1 MDAPGLE
8 DRQPVGFLRRF
19 SYAGVPEKD
28 FLLYPGLNMI
38 GRKSDSAVILPFP
51 FISRLHAFI
60 EISFRT
66 RKPLLSDF
74 GSLNGSSLTRTD
86 ISLDPLVN
94 YPLRDKDMVFFANVC
109 CQYHHLGAPQLPGPQ
124 GALPFLETPRF
135 PRLEGPQ
142 LQGSLLGEEPNN
154 IEGPVEKDQRL
165 NGRDGNSD
173 SDADVSEQKNFD
185 Q

>member
-74 GSLNGSSLTRTD
+74 G
-86 ISLDPLVN
+86 
-94 YPLRDKDMVFFANVC
+94 
-109 CQYHHLGAPQLPGPQ
+109 
-124 GALPFLETPRF
+124 
-135 PRLEGPQ
+135 
-142 LQGSLLGEEPNN
+142 
-154 IEGPVEKDQRL
+154 PVEKDQRL